1 MRGTDE
7 KCHAFFREFS
17 WEWFL
22 WLDWAPRELLSRQI
36 AEEKRGESTERV
48 RVTADCGRK
57 SWRINRESACHGRLR
72 KKIVE
77 NQPRELLSRLILREM
92 RGESTER
99 ARVMV
104 DFSKKSEIFT
114 ESTCFAIN
122 YIENIEKND

>member
-7 KCHAFFREFS
+7 KCHAFFRELS

-22 WLDWAPRELLSRQI
+22 WLDWAPRELLSRPI
-36 AEEKRGESTERV
+36 AEEK
-48 RVTADCGRK
+48 
-57 SWRINRESACHGRLR
+57 
-72 KKIVE
+72 
-77 NQPRELLSRLILREM
+77 